1 MKIKVKELI
10 EKYDIP
16 RKETLEILSELGIE
30 VKTVSSSISSSDAE
44 RFAEKIKG
52 SKSPKKGS
60 EKKEKKPKKAAAKE
74 PKRANSIIGNEN
86 KPVGT
91 LEMTVMQFDAN
102 LTKEPPKEKKKS
114 SDDEAKKT
122 VVADK
127 TEIKKEDIK
136 AKASKTEA
144 KWASW
149 TRKPPRKKS
158 CPPGCARRPGCK
170 KTARRRCP
178 CWMRPCRP
186 YSRAWTGQK
195 KKRPACAPT
204 SSRTGAWSASSAM
217 SAASTR
223 WQKPF

>member
-16 RKETLEILSELGIE
+16 KKETLEILSELGIE

-60 EKKEKKPKKAAAKE
+60 EKKEKKPKKATAKE

-114 SDDEAKKT
+114 SDDEAKKMI
-122 VVADK
+122 
-127 TEIKKEDIK
+127 EIGR
-136 AKASKTEA
+136 AS
-144 KWASW
+144 
-149 TRKPPRKKS
+149 
-158 CPPGCARRPGCK
+158 
-170 KTARRRCP
+170 
-178 CWMRPCRP
+178 CRE
-186 YSRAWTGQK
+186 RV
-195 KKRPACAPT
+195 
-204 SSRTGAWSASSAM
+204 
-217 SAASTR
+217 
-223 WQKPF
+223 

>member
-44 RFAEKIKG
+44 RFAEKVKG
-52 SKSPKKGS
+52 SKNPKKGS

-114 SDDEAKKT
+114 SDDEAKRT
-122 VVADK
+122 VDASK
-127 TEIKKEDIK
+127 TETKKEDIK

-144 KWASW
+144 KPQPAKEDTKSKAKKEPEVEV
-149 TRKPPRKKS
+149 TKADTKEKESKAAAKPKPKVKKDDNLRAADEKKHNIDIA
-158 CPPGCARRPGCK
+158 GKCA
-170 KTARRRCP
+170 
-178 CWMRPCRP
+178 
-186 YSRAWTGQK
+186 
-195 KKRPACAPT
+195 
-204 SSRTGAWSASSAM
+204 
-217 SAASTR
+217 
-223 WQKPF
+223 